1 MRLVKNIGLRKLIE
15 RRNRREP
22 IPLTLVDVADLVEC
36 SERHVRRYANGGAPR
51 WARAEARLAAAL
63 GVTVRTLRRR
73 CFGAEQENSKTNAA
87 AHVRDRSEAEG
98 A

>member
-1 MRLVKNIGLRKLIE
+1 MRLARNTGLRSLIA

-22 IPLTLVDVADLVEC
+22 IPLTLGDVADIAGI
-36 SERHVRRYANGGAPR
+36 SDKSVRVYANGQAPR

-73 CFGAEQENSKTNAA
+73 CFGAEQENSKTQRKINPNTTTRRKA
-87 AHVRDRSEAEG
+87 
-98 A
+98 